1 MKILIRAL
9 GAHVPAALKK
19 RGVQELFRVT
29 GSAFGCAVPDI
40 TRLPIDQCIA
50 EYARF
55 TRSEAGKLSSSG
67 GDRETTRERLFQG
80 GRALGGRMRKAF
92 LIATMEDA
100 VLAMSILYRAIRI
113 EARSEDGSAMTV
125 RSCYFSREYSPETCR
140 VISALD
146 DGIFAGLSGGGRL
159 KFNGRITD
167 GSPVCSAQI
176 VPGGAC

>member
-1 MKILIRAL
+1 MRFLIRTV
-9 GAHVPAALKK
+9 GAHAPGALKK
-19 RGVQELFRVT
+19 KGVQELFRVT
-29 GSAFGCAVPDI
+29 GAAFGCAAPDI
-40 TRLPIDQCIA
+40 AGLSFDECIA

-55 TRSEAGKLSSSG
+55 TRSEAGKLPSSG
-67 GDRETTRERLFQG
+67 GGREAARERLFRG
-80 GRALGGRMRKAF
+80 GRALGGRMRKVF

-100 VLAMSILYRAIRI
+100 VLAMSILYRAIGI

-125 RSCYFSREYSPETCR
+125 SSCCFSGAYSPETCR

-159 KFNGRITD
+159 TFDRRITD
-167 GSPVCSAQI
+167 GFPACSARI